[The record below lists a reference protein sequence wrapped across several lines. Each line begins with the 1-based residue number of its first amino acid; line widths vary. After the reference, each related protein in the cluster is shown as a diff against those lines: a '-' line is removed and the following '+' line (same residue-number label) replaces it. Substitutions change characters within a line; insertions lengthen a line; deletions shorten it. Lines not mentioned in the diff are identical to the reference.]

1 MTTFSADPIVGPR
14 RSRVV
19 GGVLVFVAAAAFLL
33 YYTSGF
39 GLIGSAPDPVSMQV
53 TAKAGTSKSIAAPV
67 STDASAVSPK
77 AVAGATTVDA
87 QAARVLF
94 DRGAGFID
102 TRIDADWEAGRIPGA
117 VHLEL
122 KSNFTDGAL
131 RRLFRTDAEL
141 VIYCNGESCL
151 RSAEAAVKALGWG
164 FTKVYYFRDGYPA
177 WKAASHPLE

>member
-1 MTTFSADPIVGPR
+1 MTTLSAEPIIGPR

-19 GGVLVFVAAAAFLL
+19 AACGLVVLAAACLL
-33 YYTSGF
+33 YFTSVF
-39 GLIGSAPDPVSMQV
+39 GMIGSSGDPVSMQSA
-53 TAKAGTSKSIAAPV
+53 AKAGNTKVPPVPASAAAPV
-67 STDASAVSPK
+67 SPQVVT
-77 AVAGATTVDA
+77 GATTVDA

-94 DRGAGFID
+94 DRGAAFID

-151 RSAEAAVKALGWG
+151 RSAEAAAKALNWG
-164 FTKVYYFRDGYPA
+164 FTKVFYFRDGYPA